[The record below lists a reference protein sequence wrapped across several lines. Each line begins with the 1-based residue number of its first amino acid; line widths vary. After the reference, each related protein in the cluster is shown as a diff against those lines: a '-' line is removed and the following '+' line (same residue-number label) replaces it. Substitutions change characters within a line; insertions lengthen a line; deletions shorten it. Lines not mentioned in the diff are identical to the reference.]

1 MRSLLRVTHAAT
13 LLPERGTQ
21 PTDCLCAAAA
31 GVHLRRHNA
40 VHPFEDATPMEF
52 LSQKNDAS
60 LFAFGTHSK
69 KRPHN
74 LVFGRLF
81 DNHILDMVET
91 GVAGAWPPPIHL
103 ELPPPAPLPLR
114 ETHPRSANPAALR
127 QPARSANPPARSAN
141 PRLPLSACQPL
152 SRWPSSPSREAA
164 VALSRSRASSSAA
177 LPGSRPIAA
186 RLQTEPGP

>member
-1 MRSLLRVTHAAT
+1 MKDEAAT
-13 LLPERGTQ
+13 AEQAAEVQKVKDECSADLAEAIPILNDALKALDTIKKQDLDLVKAMGKPPAGGTH
-21 PTDCLCAAAA
+21 PTDRLCAAAA

-81 DNHILDMVET
+81 DHHILDMVET
-91 GVAGAWPPPIHL
+91 GVAGAWP
-103 ELPPPAPLPLR
+103 
-114 ETHPRSANPAALR
+114 
-127 QPARSANPPARSAN
+127 
-141 PRLPLSACQPL
+141 
-152 SRWPSSPSREAA
+152 
-164 VALSRSRASSSAA
+164 
-177 LPGSRPIAA
+177 
-186 RLQTEPGP
+186 

>member
-91 GVAGAWPPPIHL
+91 GVAGAWPPPIHP
-103 ELPPPAPLPLR
+103 ELPPPRSAPSPR
-114 ETHPRSANPAALR
+114 NPPAPPTHPRSANP
-127 QPARSANPPARSAN
+127 PAPSTHPRAPPTHACPSPPAS
-141 PRLPLSACQPL
+141 L
-152 SRWPSSPSREAA
+152 
-164 VALSRSRASSSAA
+164 
-177 LPGSRPIAA
+177 
-186 RLQTEPGP
+186 